1 MVDGKLYFGGM
12 STDLEIKAL
21 REHVAEAKPGDVLR
35 HEAIERVVGVE
46 RSSNRYR
53 AIVSRFKK
61 LLFSE
66 RNIELKSMRLE
77 GYLVMTPS
85 DRVRKVVEDSNR
97 IHGHLRKVH
106 FRTAA
111 IPRASLTKEEEK
123 LADHAQLVTAKICDE
138 MATARKQIAPPSP
151 VQQ

>member
-1 MVDGKLYFGGM
+1 MTGAELVAGSNLHLLSMNGSIAPM
-12 STDLEIKAL
+12 IVPHSTTPTTSSGTPRQPPFWIS
-21 REHVAEAKPGDVLR
+21 PT
-35 HEAIERVVGVE
+35 RVV
-46 RSSNRYR
+46 R
-53 AIVSRFKK
+53 
-61 LLFSE
+61 
-66 RNIELKSMRLE
+66 LKSMRLE